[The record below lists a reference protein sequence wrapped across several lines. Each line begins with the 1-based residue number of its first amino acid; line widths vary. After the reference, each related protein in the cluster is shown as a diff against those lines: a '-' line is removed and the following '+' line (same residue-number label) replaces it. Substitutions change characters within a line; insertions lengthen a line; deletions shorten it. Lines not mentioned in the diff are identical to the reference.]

1 MYGMKK
7 MLFLFLA
14 AALTV
19 VIGSSGISADY
30 SEVADLE
37 LVRTIAIDRDG
48 EKLTLTACSGMGLE
62 DETALISSIDAD
74 SLASAVNLL
83 RRSGS
88 RREPF
93 FAHVEH
99 LVIGEDALKNGN
111 GVSPYLDYISRSL
124 ETRMDTNIFI
134 VRGVSAKDFVLN
146 SADDKSAAADMLS
159 SLVSDV
165 DMTTLGHVFTCGDV
179 TARLA
184 SEGVALIQ
192 AVTLDENDDLGSYG
206 EKMIV
211 PAGFGIIKGDKLLG
225 FTDEDATKG
234 ACILK
239 GVAGFETV
247 DIETDGGVT
256 VTLGVKSVKARIKPA
271 FSDGGIKEVGILLN
285 IRANIEQADGTVSL
299 TDEGLRKELG
309 DKLSEIEKNRVSA
322 AIEQAKELDADF
334 LGIGQKIEFYHP
346 VRFQLSGIDWD
357 SAFKNT
363 PVYVTADIWIDR
375 SYDIINPAGVD
386 GESS

>member
-111 GVSPYLDYISRSL
+111 GISPYLDYISRSL

-146 SADDKSAAADMLS
+146 RRTKNKTDTEAYYLSFCKSHDELF
-159 SLVSDV
+159 LDV
-165 DMTTLGHVFTCGDV
+165 VQVL
-179 TARLA
+179 
-184 SEGVALIQ
+184 
-192 AVTLDENDDLGSYG
+192 
-206 EKMIV
+206 
-211 PAGFGIIKGDKLLG
+211 
-225 FTDEDATKG
+225 
-234 ACILK
+234 
-239 GVAGFETV
+239 
-247 DIETDGGVT
+247 
-256 VTLGVKSVKARIKPA
+256 
-271 FSDGGIKEVGILLN
+271 
-285 IRANIEQADGTVSL
+285 
-299 TDEGLRKELG
+299 
-309 DKLSEIEKNRVSA
+309 
-322 AIEQAKELDADF
+322 
-334 LGIGQKIEFYHP
+334 
-346 VRFQLSGIDWD
+346 WD
-357 SAFKNT
+357 R
-363 PVYVTADIWIDR
+363 YIMCH
-375 SYDIINPAGVD
+375 Y
-386 GESS
+386 